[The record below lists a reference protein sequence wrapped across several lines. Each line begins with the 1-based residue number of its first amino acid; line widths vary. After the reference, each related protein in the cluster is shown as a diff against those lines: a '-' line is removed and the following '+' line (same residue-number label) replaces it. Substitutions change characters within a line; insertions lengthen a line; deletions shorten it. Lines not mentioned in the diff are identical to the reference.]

1 MLDIDKG
8 LNKALEN
15 FKDNEKFYL
24 FYFINADNLAATN
37 SEDLAED
44 LYMSICSMF
53 AGYDQGMSEAV
64 ELIATLE
71 GDL

>member
-24 FYFINADNLAATN
+24 FYFINADKLAATN

-44 LYMSICSMF
+44 LYMNICSMF
-53 AGYDQGMSEAV
+53 AGYDQGAIEA
-64 ELIATLE
+64 LE
-71 GDL
+71 IMTALKDDL